1 MNAKRQRDAEDG
13 KIINPQIPIPVGGG
27 IHVHF
32 SGCQISA
39 PVSVNTHDQFEG
51 MDDEDVPILEYC
63 RRNFD
68 EEAYLNL
75 IRRQVL
81 NGFATPDERTLVTSR
96 TPSSVREHHCLQ
108 NIK

>member
-27 IHVHF
+27 IPVHF

-68 EEAYLNL
+68 EEAYL
-75 IRRQVL
+75 IL

-96 TPSSVREHHCLQ
+96 TRSSVPRASLSTEY
-108 NIK
+108 